1 MENKK
6 IVPVFNIIN
15 LSYHMQGPIRKI
27 FLGSEEEER
36 RINELDLSAQDQEQ
50 VSAQSMA
57 EVFSRINISSELKNT
72 VKLLLLS
79 EQNNIITAVLKKLN
93 GDKKMW
99 ERAQKEPIMLLR
111 LIADEQQEN
120 MYQLQRAIGAR
131 EERQKMEQEGR
142 IVQTPEEKKTGKWE
156 TTKEIQE

>member
-1 MENKK
+1 MVGHYTVIILLYSMKK
-6 IVPVFNIIN
+6 KLTGI
-15 LSYHMQGPIRKI
+15 LMSKD
-27 FLGSEEEER
+27 E
-36 RINELDLSAQDQEQ
+36 RINELDLSAKDQEI
-50 VSAQSMA
+50 VSAESMA
-57 EVFSRINISSELKNT
+57 RVFARINISSELKNT

-131 EERQKMEQEGR
+131 EERQKLEGEGR
-142 IVQTPEEKKTGKWE
+142 ISQTEEERKTGKWE
-156 TTKEIQE
+156 TEKEIQE